1 MTDQVRIRK
10 FTRCSAEFRCLL
22 AERTKGA
29 ASMESLE
36 PSGGAFELGERG
48 EAVKKGARPIL
59 PRACCFTLQPRV
71 VLWHGRRR
79 RLGFFCVPS
88 TLVIR
93 SNPLQHLAVRT
104 PTPGSFFFFFFT
116 HTLPDGTMLHHM
128 VLLSH
133 PPSPHSPRH
142 AANLQPWCTPVSFP
156 LLIHVSLPCHPY
168 TSVALAATALHSLR
182 VIKRTAPKLLTA
194 LGSCMIRCRCQV
206 VYPRWW
212 M

>member
-104 PTPGSFFFFFFT
+104 PTPGSFFFFFSHT
-116 HTLPDGTMLHHM
+116 PCPMGQCYTTWCCSHTL
-128 VLLSH
+128 
-133 PPSPHSPRH
+133 
-142 AANLQPWCTPVSFP
+142 P
-156 LLIHVSLPCHPY
+156 LLIHLVMQQTCNLGVHPFPSRFSSMFPSPVTPTPASPWLP
-168 TSVALAATALHSLR
+168 LR
-182 VIKRTAPKLLTA
+182 CTH
-194 LGSCMIRCRCQV
+194 CE
-206 VYPRWW
+206 
-212 M
+212 